1 MKVEISDDDLKEL
14 IKTGHN
20 NKYKRYSRDKRFMEG
35 LAKAYKIMLT
45 VEKARG
51 LIAYSSLHYERL
63 RNNAELSSVRV
74 VNGRVERL
82 LFRETE
88 DGIEITI
95 IELNNDHYGNKN

>member
-1 MKVEISDDDLKEL
+1 MK
-14 IKTGHN
+14 
-20 NKYKRYSRDKRFMEG
+20 
-35 LAKAYKIMLT
+35 KAYKIVLA

-51 LIAYSSLHYERL
+51 RIAYSCLHYERL